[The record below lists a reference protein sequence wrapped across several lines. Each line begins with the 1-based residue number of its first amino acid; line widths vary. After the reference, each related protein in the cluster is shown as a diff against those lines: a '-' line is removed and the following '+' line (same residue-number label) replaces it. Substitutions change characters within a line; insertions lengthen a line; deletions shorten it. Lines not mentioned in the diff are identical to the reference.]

1 MGHELVAL
9 FAGGIQAYR
18 IVDLVVFAVG
28 NLAVKAVHRARR
40 GEYEVFDFVMAAGFQ
55 NVQETDQVALQ
66 VGIRIRNGVA
76 YASLCG
82 EVHDLVELFFGK
94 ELVQRLFV
102 VDTHFYETAV
112 LVLRALNHGA
122 VGEVVVGLFN
132 AAFAE
137 STVLEAY
144 IVIVINIVE
153 AHHFVAAFREHEHE
167 LRANKTCSTSNKN
180 LHVGKYNIFFLCL
193 PGLEPGPPLVYAKK
207 NLVGRR
213 QRRSRIY
220 VREDMRAGFATFKLM
235 STVILFNKPFG
246 VLSQFTP
253 ESGHAALDTFGFPP
267 GVYAAGRLDHDSEG
281 ALLLTDNGKLI
292 KKLLDPKFEHPRTYL
307 AQVDGQ
313 ITEEAV
319 RKLAKGVD
327 IKGYHTKPC
336 KAEIAEEPDWLWPR
350 NPPVRFRANIPTSW
364 VRLTLIEGK
373 NRQVRHMTAAV
384 GFPTLRLIRVQI
396 GNIPLGD
403 LKPGEWRVV
412 TDKVI

>member
-1 MGHELVAL
+1 
-9 FAGGIQAYR
+9 
-18 IVDLVVFAVG
+18 
-28 NLAVKAVHRARR
+28 
-40 GEYEVFDFVMAAGFQ
+40 
-55 NVQETDQVALQ
+55 
-66 VGIRIRNGVA
+66 
-76 YASLCG
+76 
-82 EVHDLVELFFGK
+82 
-94 ELVQRLFV
+94 
-102 VDTHFYETAV
+102 
-112 LVLRALNHGA
+112 
-122 VGEVVVGLFN
+122 
-132 AAFAE
+132 
-137 STVLEAY
+137 
-144 IVIVINIVE
+144 
-153 AHHFVAAFREHEHE
+153 
-167 LRANKTCSTSNKN
+167 
-180 LHVGKYNIFFLCL
+180 
-193 PGLEPGPPLVYAKK
+193 
-207 NLVGRR
+207 
-213 QRRSRIY
+213 
-220 VREDMRAGFATFKLM
+220 M

-384 GFPTLRLIRVQI
+384 GFPTLRLIRVKI
-396 GNIPLGD
+396 GNISLGG
-403 LKPGEWRVV
+403 LNPGEWRVV